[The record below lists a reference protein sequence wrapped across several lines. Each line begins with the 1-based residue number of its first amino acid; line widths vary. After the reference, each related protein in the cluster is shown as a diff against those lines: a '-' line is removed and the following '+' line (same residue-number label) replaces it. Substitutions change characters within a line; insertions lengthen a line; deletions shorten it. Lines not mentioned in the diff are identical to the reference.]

1 MHILS
6 QESFITQN
14 IYEIENV
21 RNKQTNILTYKAALG
36 LQHG

>member
-1 MHILS
+1 MHVLS

-21 RNKQTNILTYKAALG
+21 RNKQINKNLNL
-36 LQHG
+36 